1 MLSNF
6 TKHLSYLLFGLLVG
20 FVFYPVI
27 DKVSDPVPYDMVQIR
42 EVDWT
47 EEGVVLRA
55 TFRKN
60 GDCSLKS
67 FAVVGFVG
75 DIPSYVSFV
84 DLDGI
89 EDNFDREEGHHGF
102 NILIDI
108 TPDEYDAFEVRT
120 RHECRIDKKDT
131 EIVNRVFTR
140 QEY

>member
-20 FVFYPVI
+20 FVFYPVVEKI
-27 DKVSDPVPYDMVQIR
+27 SETDPYDMVKIR

-47 EEGVVLRA
+47 EEGVVFRA

-60 GDCSLKS
+60 GDCDLKS
-67 FAVVGFVG
+67 FAIVGFVD
-75 DIPSYVSFV
+75 DIPSYVSFI

-89 EDNFDREEGHHGF
+89 DTNFSREEGQHGL
-102 NILIDI
+102 NLLIDI
-108 TPDEYDAFEVRT
+108 TPEEYDAFEMRT
-120 RHECRIDKKDT
+120 RHECRVGKKDT
-131 EIVNRVFTR
+131 EIVNKVFTR